1 MKRFKNKLKLLLIIM
16 IGIMLIISL
25 LLISKYIGKKK
36 YVAIEKKYLEVAEFI
51 YENNVINLNN
61 NLNKIIITR
70 KEMNSLLEKP
80 ILDYDCN
87 GYVII
92 YPSNQGAKYEVY
104 ITCGDN
110 YTTNGFDE
118 RLLY

>member
-1 MKRFKNKLKLLLIIM
+1 MIIAF
-16 IGIMLIISL
+16 IDSYDKTSDKEFLNI
-25 LLISKYIGKKK
+25 
-36 YVAIEKKYLEVAEFI
+36 AE
-51 YENNVINLNN
+51 Y
-61 NLNKIIITR
+61 LNKIIITR

-104 ITCGDN
+104 ITCDDN
-110 YTTNGFDE
+110 YTSNGFDE